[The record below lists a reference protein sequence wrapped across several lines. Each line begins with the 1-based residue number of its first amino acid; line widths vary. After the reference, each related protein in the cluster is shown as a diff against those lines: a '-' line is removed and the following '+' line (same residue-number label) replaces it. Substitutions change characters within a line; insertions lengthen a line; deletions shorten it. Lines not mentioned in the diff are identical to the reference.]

1 MGVAIQV
8 VKDLL
13 GHQDITTMM
22 RYAHLS
28 PADLRDAV
36 EKLTPRKAV
45 DPAPSKAEE
54 KKDEP
59 KS

>member
-1 MGVAIQV
+1 
-8 VKDLL
+8 
-13 GHQDITTMM
+13 M

-36 EKLTPRKAV
+36 EKLAPKKAV
-45 DPAPSKAEE
+45 DPAPSKAEKGE
-54 KKDEP
+54 DEP